1 MGELKPHDDVLI
13 VVAEAASENV
23 DAARMLGILANTD
36 AQPDRVVRL
45 EPEIF
50 DPDVRK
56 PLVVEKGPG
65 VIHPPAGEP
74 AVLRPLELPPGGRV
88 DAALV
93 PEVAGRGPAADEHV
107 VDPDTDVRW
116 PVDVGSRHLRG
127 QLHAELELLDLA
139 LENAGIVGKL
149 VLDVTTAEPDQR
161 RRHASRV
168 EEQGGGVEAVES

>member
-1 MGELKPHDDVLI
+1 EGP
-13 VVAEAASENV
+13 
-23 DAARMLGILANTD
+23 
-36 AQPDRVVRL
+36 RVVYA
-45 EPEIF
+45 P
-50 DPDVRK
+50 V
-56 PLVVEKGPG
+56 GQ
-65 VIHPPAGEP
+65 P

-93 PEVAGRGPAADEHV
+93 PEVTGRGPAADEHV

-161 RRHASRV
+161 RLHAARVQEQDGDVEHANDSRRRAKATWRRDLV
-168 EEQGGGVEAVES
+168 ASVQ